1 MDKISEQSEFMK
13 TVQEIKVAEEEY
25 DHLITDAKQKAD
37 ATLRKAKEQ
46 VMKEKTKA
54 RENAVAYKNE
64 KLKEGGEEIEGE
76 LAKILKK
83 ARDEADAVR
92 KKKADKKVTSA
103 LVKSLLGEQ

>member
-46 VMKEKTKA
+46 VMK
-54 RENAVAYKNE
+54 
-64 KLKEGGEEIEGE
+64 
-76 LAKILKK
+76 
-83 ARDEADAVR
+83 
-92 KKKADKKVTSA
+92 
-103 LVKSLLGEQ
+103 